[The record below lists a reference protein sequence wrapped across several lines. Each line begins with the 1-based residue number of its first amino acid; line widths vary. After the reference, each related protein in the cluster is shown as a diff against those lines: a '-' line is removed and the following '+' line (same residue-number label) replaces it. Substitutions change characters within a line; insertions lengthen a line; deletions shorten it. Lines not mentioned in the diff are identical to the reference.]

1 MADFRKEINRLQEN
15 NDKAGLIDAL
25 TERLGEE
32 TTSVNPLTT
41 AMFEELR
48 PETSPVEYARQS
60 EYYTPDTSRVA
71 TNAIALKIL
80 LHEQVG
86 RPLYEPV
93 ERLVKQD
100 LAECIVAI
108 DASRDG
114 VESGRGVHTPTTLP
128 ENVTGFVDE
137 PPDRADMIASP
148 FNNIAD
154 LDTAQPALELDV
166 PEASHYVYVLDC
178 TPSLN
183 DEPGQIWDRRR
194 AVKTKIDAGI
204 PLTRLE
210 PKERATH
217 ALNTQDRVYYVGS
230 TSDPIK
236 RIQEHMS
243 GTDKSGVNFT
253 NSLPPQAV
261 VEITTC
267 DSRQAAEATEG
278 TRASE
283 IDRQDGL
290 FAYSDEM

>member
-1 MADFRKEINRLQEN
+1 MADFRTDINRLQDN
-15 NDKAGLIDAL
+15 NTKSGLKDKLAQ
-25 TERLGEE
+25 RLGER

-41 AMFEELR
+41 AMFEELQPGTR
-48 PETSPVEYARQS
+48 PVEYARQS

-100 LAECIVAI
+100 FAECIVAI
-108 DASRDG
+108 DAFRDG
-114 VESGRGVHTPTTLP
+114 MESGRGLHTPTTLP
-128 ENVTGFVDE
+128 ENVSGFVDE
-137 PPDRADMIASP
+137 PPDRADTIASP
-148 FNNIAD
+148 FGVIAD
-154 LDTAQPALELDV
+154 LDTSQTALELDV

-178 TPSLN
+178 TPPLN

-194 AVKTKIDAGI
+194 AVKTKIEAGI
-204 PLTRLE
+204 PLSRLE
-210 PKERATH
+210 PKERATD
-217 ALNTQDRVYYVGS
+217 ALNQQERVYYVGS
-230 TSDPIK
+230 TSDPTK

-261 VEITTC
+261 VEVTGC
-267 DSRQAAEATEG
+267 NSRQAAESNEG
-278 TRASE
+278 ARARE
-283 IDRQDGL
+283 IHRKDGL